1 MVNELRIRRSTLG
14 PLHTGRTKNLPLL
27 SERPVWNELASLDH
41 FLILNLYIVRSGI
54 KCGGYR
60 LELKWFVSVSATG
73 SQFRSLEA
81 TRSIKYASIYHIVG
95 KLGAIYSNYGTCV
108 HCASV
113 P

>member
-1 MVNELRIRRSTLG
+1 MWREDLD
-14 PLHTGRTKNLPLL
+14 KNL
-27 SERPVWNELASLDH
+27 
-41 FLILNLYIVRSGI
+41 SG
-54 KCGGYR
+54 
-60 LELKWFVSVSATG
+60 FVFCVSATG

-81 TRSIKYASIYHIVG
+81 TRSILYTSIYIYDLYIYIVG